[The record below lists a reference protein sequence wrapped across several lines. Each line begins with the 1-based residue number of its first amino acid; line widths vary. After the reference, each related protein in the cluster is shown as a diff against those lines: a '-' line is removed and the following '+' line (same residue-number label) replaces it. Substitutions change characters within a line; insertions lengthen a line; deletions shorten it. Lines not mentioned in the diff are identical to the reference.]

1 VFRREG
7 SSRRLIELKQALLIV
22 LADLFQV
29 PKALEDIE
37 LLKELLGDD
46 IQFDISENT
55 LDDLMY
61 DDDIR

>member
-1 VFRREG
+1 V
-7 SSRRLIELKQALLIV
+7 IV

-29 PKALEDIE
+29 LKVLEDTE

-46 IQFDISENT
+46 IQFYISENT

-61 DDDIR
+61 DDDI